1 MIGIRRFAFL
11 ALGCAAIALPSRV
24 TAQQN
29 TVQLSFD
36 ATIGR
41 SFGRGG
47 GERANRDGP
56 ALDALL
62 AWRARGRGLHG
73 VLAFSTG
80 VQGRTD
86 TNNCLALPGSNCVPD
101 YPRIFT
107 LGVYFGAEQRGRIGA
122 IRLLA
127 GPTHYRIDG
136 GGSALG
142 GQARLELVSPSV
154 HRIAVVG
161 SARGGLVWNLDR
173 QDFRMGAVGI
183 GLGIY

>member
-1 MIGIRRFAFL
+1 MIVTRQFVLL
-11 ALGCAAIALPSRV
+11 ALTAVAIVSPARVPGQQSNAL
-24 TAQQN
+24 
-29 TVQLSFD
+29 LSFD
-36 ATIGR
+36 GTIGR

-73 VLAFSTG
+73 VFGFGTG
-80 VQGRTD
+80 VQGRRD
-86 TNNCLALPGSNCVPD
+86 SDNCLALPGSNCVQA
-101 YPRIFT
+101 YPRIYT
-107 LGVYFGAEQRGRIGA
+107 LGLLVGLEQRGRIGA
-122 IRLLA
+122 ARILT
-127 GPTHYRIDG
+127 GPTHFRVDG

-154 HRIAVVG
+154 HRIAVVA
-161 SARGGLVWNLDR
+161 SARGGMVWHLDR
-173 QDFRMGAVGI
+173 QDFRMAAVGI

>member
-1 MIGIRRFAFL
+1 MIGIRRFALL
-11 ALGCAAIALPSRV
+11 ALGCTAIALPSRV

-29 TVQLSFD
+29 NVQLSFD
-36 ATIGR
+36 GTFGR

-47 GERANRDGP
+47 GERTNRDGP

-73 VLAFSTG
+73 VLAFGTG
-80 VQGRTD
+80 VQGRRD
-86 TNNCLALPGSNCVPD
+86 AANCLTLPGTNCVPD
-101 YPRIFT
+101 YPRVFT
-107 LGVYFGAEQRGRIGA
+107 LGLFFGAEQRGRIGA
-122 IRLLA
+122 VRLLA

-142 GQARLELVSPSV
+142 GQARLEFVSPSV

-161 SARGGLVWNLDR
+161 SARGGAVWNLDR

>member
-1 MIGIRRFAFL
+1 MLVIRGFAFL
-11 ALGCAAIALPSRV
+11 ALSGAAIASPTRLA
-24 TAQQN
+24 AQQN
-29 TVQLSFD
+29 SVQLSFD

-73 VLAFSTG
+73 VFGFGTG
-80 VQGRTD
+80 VQGRRD
-86 TNNCLALPGSNCVPD
+86 SENCLALPGTNCVPD
-101 YPRIFT
+101 YPRVFT
-107 LGVYFGAEQRGRIGA
+107 LALLVGLEQRGRIGA
-122 IRLLA
+122 ARMLV

-154 HRIAVVG
+154 HRIAVVA
-161 SARGGLVWNLDR
+161 SARGGMVWHLDR